1 VESLY
6 KEKPPKRLNH
16 RKEEFIYFFLLFC
29 FGDTGL
35 NLGPHVYKAGTLISS
50 AMPPVCFALVRWV
63 LANYLSGLTLN
74 YDPPNLSLLST

>member
-50 AMPPVCFALVRWV
+50 AMPPVCFALVILEMGSCKLFVW
-63 LANYLSGLTLN
+63 ANLEL
-74 YDPPNLSLLST
+74 